1 MDGISQKRFL
11 CLTPPSEAD
20 NRSAQARVLDA
31 LREEGLN
38 ARMPLRVLQ
47 ALPAACEASGWRV
60 TVSLAWNGAQW
71 VVTGV
76 ERGDTSLQHY
86 GYAVDLG
93 STTVVMRLVDCNS
106 GTVLAQES
114 AYNGQ
119 IAYGEDILSRIF
131 ACKDRLDKL
140 AELQQVTLDTIRG
153 LFDRICEEAGVAPE
167 QCISMVV
174 AGNTTMEHFLLGL
187 DPFCVFS
194 APYAVCADK
203 PGFLAAAELSLPLP
217 GYVFCAPCKSNYL
230 GGDILSGMV
239 ATGLARQKEISV
251 FFDIGTNGELVI
263 GNRDFLLCGAG
274 AAGPALEGAVSHS
287 GMRAEPG
294 AICSVKIGADN
305 RLRYQTIGDLPPKGI
320 CGSGILDLIAEGF
333 LSGWIDSAGRLQKD
347 AAPCIREVWEDD
359 RQRNVPAIIY
369 AYDGNV
375 PLYFTQDD
383 IGEFLTC
390 KAAAHTMVATMLQS
404 VNVSPAEI
412 GTFYLAGG
420 FGTHY
425 DLESAITVGLY
436 PDLPREKFRILG
448 NSSLAGAR
456 RLLLDRSCRARLARI
471 RALATYVQFGEMEKF
486 VENMHAARFL
496 PHTDASLY
504 PSVKRRV

>member
-1 MDGISQKRFL
+1 MAYYYPEPSHTFSEYLLVPGYTAEDCVPDNVSLKTPLVRYRKGQEECPISLNIPMVSAIMQSVSNDTLAIALAKEGGLSFIFGSQSIESEAEMVRRVKSSKAGFVPSASN
-11 CLTPPSEAD
+11 LTPEHTLADVLALKEENGFSTVAVTEDATPNGKLLGIVTSRDYRVSRMSTDVKVHEFMTPREKLITAPASTTLKEAND
-20 NRSAQARVLDA
+20 IIW
-31 LREEGLN
+31 EHKLN
-38 ARMPLRVLQ
+38 ALPIVDENDHLLYFVFRKDYAEHKEHPLALQ
-47 ALPAACEASGWRV
+47 DGKKRYLVGAGINSRDYRERIPALV
-60 TVSLAWNGAQW
+60 
-71 VVTGV
+71 
-76 ERGDTSLQHY
+76 
-86 GYAVDLG
+86 
-93 STTVVMRLVDCNS
+93 
-106 GTVLAQES
+106 
-114 AYNGQ
+114 
-119 IAYGEDILSRIF
+119 
-131 ACKDRLDKL
+131 
-140 AELQQVTLDTIRG
+140 
-153 LFDRICEEAGVAPE
+153 EAGADVL
-167 QCISMVV
+167 CIDSS
-174 AGNTTMEHFLLGL
+174 E
-187 DPFCVFS
+187 
-194 APYAVCADK
+194 
-203 PGFLAAAELSLPLP
+203 
-217 GYVFCAPCKSNYL
+217 GYSVWQKKVIDYVRENY
-230 GGDILSGMV
+230 GS
-239 ATGLARQKEISV
+239 
-251 FFDIGTNGELVI
+251 
-263 GNRDFLLCGAG
+263 
-274 AAGPALEGAVSHS
+274 
-287 GMRAEPG
+287 
-294 AICSVKIGADN
+294 SVKIGADN
-305 RLRYQTIGDLPPKGI
+305 RLRYRTIGDLPPKGI

-347 AAPCIREVWEDD
+347 ASPCIREVWEED
-359 RQRNVPAIIY
+359 RQRNAPAIIY

-456 RLLLDRSCRARLARI
+456 RLLLNRSCRARLERI

>member
-1 MDGISQKRFL
+1 
-11 CLTPPSEAD
+11 
-20 NRSAQARVLDA
+20 
-31 LREEGLN
+31 
-38 ARMPLRVLQ
+38 MP
-47 ALPAACEASGWRV
+47 A
-60 TVSLAWNGAQW
+60 
-71 VVTGV
+71 
-76 ERGDTSLQHY
+76 
-86 GYAVDLG
+86 
-93 STTVVMRLVDCNS
+93 
-106 GTVLAQES
+106 
-114 AYNGQ
+114 
-119 IAYGEDILSRIF
+119 IA
-131 ACKDRLDKL
+131 
-140 AELQQVTLDTIRG
+140 
-153 LFDRICEEAGVAPE
+153 
-167 QCISMVV
+167 
-174 AGNTTMEHFLLGL
+174 
-187 DPFCVFS
+187 
-194 APYAVCADK
+194 
-203 PGFLAAAELSLPLP
+203 
-217 GYVFCAPCKSNYL
+217 NYL
-230 GGDILSGMV
+230 GGDI
-239 ATGLARQKEISV
+239 TGGLLETDLDTREDLAL
-251 FFDIGTNGELVI
+251 FLDIGTNGELVL
-263 GNRDFLLCGAG
+263 GCRDFLLMGAG

-305 RLRYQTIGDLPPKGI
+305 RLRYQTIGALPPKGI

-456 RLLLDRSCRARLARI
+456 RLLLDRSCRARLERI